1 MNDEFLGA
9 WRVSEYVYN
18 PDGAFVGVV
27 HQRRRL
33 ERLANGDLRLW
44 QFCEP
49 CDFDHPMA
57 KRLGEYVFALR
68 VEGRVRRYLGPDVIG
83 TGLSWGEGA
92 LTGSGFWP
100 RFGYSFTSFSIQAG
114 AGRQVTGGR
123 FFEAGVMMAN
133 IFGVAE
139 VESVESNEV
148 ENSKWPRLEGPH
160 WPGAVSALWRGT
172 MTTVSGEG
180 TVIAERAAERRYNG
194 SGWEDA
200 HDADAVRLEENG
212 GAFRAFSKNMQG
224 LARRYGWMLEGELF
238 AEDGMSMAWLD
249 LLAGAQLIGLRRW
262 RQDGTIN
269 RVEVLRLTPTG
280 GKDD

>member
-1 MNDEFLGA
+1 MTNDFLGA

-27 HQRRRL
+27 HQHRRL
-33 ERLANGDLRLW
+33 ERLANGNLQVW

-57 KRLGEYVFALR
+57 KRVGEYVFDLR

-83 TGLSWGEGA
+83 VGLSWGEGA

-100 RFGYSFTSFSIQAG
+100 RFGYSFTSFSIQTG
-114 AGRQVTGGR
+114 AGRQVTGGK
-123 FFEAGVMMAN
+123 FFEAGAMMAN
-133 IFGVAE
+133 IIGVAE
-139 VESVESNEV
+139 VESSEVESRG
-148 ENSKWPRLEGPH
+148 WPRFEGPS
-160 WPGAVSALWRGT
+160 WPGEVSMLWRGT
-172 MTTVSGEG
+172 VTVVSGEG
-180 TVIAERAAERRYNG
+180 TVVAEHAAERRYDR

-200 HDADAVRLEENG
+200 HDADAVRLQENS

-238 AEDGMSMAWLD
+238 NECGACLTWME
-249 LLAGAQLIGLRRW
+249 LLSGAQLTGLRRW
-262 RQDGTIN
+262 QQDGVIT
-269 RVEVLRLTPTG
+269 RVEVLRLTPI
-280 GKDD
+280 